1 MIQAGESL
9 PFVTE
14 APQDFVAVQAR
25 PYQLDCDL
33 LAELAVRAHRQK
45 DCAHTTLSNS
55 PHELVDPEAMATHG
69 VVCFHAFGQCRLSQ
83 RKGLEKAGAG
93 FVTRSQ
99 RQFHFPSQRTVSD
112 AGT

>member
-25 PYQLDCDL
+25 PYQLDGDL
-33 LAELAVRAHRQK
+33 LAELAIGAHRQK

-55 PHELVDPEAMATHG
+55 PHELVDPEAMATYG
-69 VVCFHAFGQCRLSQ
+69 VFCFHAFGHRCLSQ
-83 RKGLEKAGAG
+83 RRRLEKAGAG
-93 FVTRSQ
+93 FVARSQ
-99 RQFHFPSQRTVSD
+99 
-112 AGT
+112 